1 MSLTL
6 AAALLAQTVEI
17 TLLRL
22 RLGSRWLRHPISIM
36 VVVSAI
42 YQGVAPA
49 LLAIPS
55 IGVWDIY
62 RTGIQQNYI
71 DSATFIMSVG
81 MLAFTVA
88 YLLTCPERTS
98 PALAPDDVRTM
109 VKALDCR
116 WLAACCA
123 PLAILTYEGR
133 GYNGGGP
140 SIGSGAPLTAEL
152 ASEFFVLLMVLAAF
166 SFLIKQGIR
175 FFLPVLLVQSM
186 LLAATGERSP
196 VLMDAVAL
204 GLLLAHAG
212 YRLPRLQVMVA
223 AVLTLVA
230 VLALTGERAHQG
242 RAVYREDSSLVT
254 RVDVLGQGLIP
265 TASLGSGPSLL
276 SQVAVRL
283 DGIDFAGG
291 VLQSMDLGQP
301 RLSAS
306 YVPESLLLVVP
317 SALWGAK
324 LGHGAD
330 LNPTYLEIENF
341 GLQNINFLP
350 TLPGLY
356 LGFLSAPWLIA
367 FLAFLGLLA
376 GRGERL
382 LFRYRTPARL
392 ALLAGA
398 ITAALAYEEGLPEML
413 VALRAAAAVAAIVKL
428 IEVIRVRRERR
439 HSLISGQ
446 VILQQST
453 Q

>member
-6 AAALLAQTVEI
+6 GAALLAQAVEI
-17 TLLRL
+17 ALLRL
-22 RLGSRWLRHPISIM
+22 RLGSRWLRHPITIM
-36 VVVSAI
+36 VLVSAL
-42 YQGVAPA
+42 YQGVAPV
-49 LLAIPS
+49 LLDIPS
-55 IGVWDIY
+55 IGVWDTY
-62 RTGIQQNYI
+62 RTGIQQTYV

-88 YLLTCPERTS
+88 YLLTRPERTS

-109 VKALDCR
+109 VKALDWR
-116 WLAACCA
+116 WLAGCCA
-123 PLAILTYEGR
+123 PLAILTYQGR

-152 ASEFFVLLMVLAAF
+152 ASEFFAVLMVLAAF
-166 SFLIKQGIR
+166 SFLIKRGIR
-175 FFLPVLLVQSM
+175 FFFPVLLLQSL

-196 VLMDAVAL
+196 VLMDAIAL
-204 GLLLAHAG
+204 GLLLANAG
-212 YRLPRLQVMVA
+212 YRLPRRQVIA
-223 AVLTLVA
+223 AVALTLVA

-254 RVDVLGQGLIP
+254 RVAVLGQGLIP
-265 TASLGSGPSLL
+265 TASLGSGPGLL

-283 DGIDFAGG
+283 DGVDFAGG
-291 VLQSMDLGQP
+291 ILQSIDLGQP

-324 LGHGAD
+324 LGQGND
-330 LNPTYLEIENF
+330 LNPAYLEIESFN
-341 GLQNINFLP
+341 LQNVNFLP

-356 LGFLSAPWLIA
+356 IGFLSAPWLIV

-382 LFRYRTPARL
+382 LFRYRTPTRL
-392 ALLAGA
+392 ALFAGA

-413 VALRAAAAVAAIVKL
+413 VILRATAAVAAAVKL
-428 IEVIRVRRERR
+428 IEVIRVTRERR
-439 HSLISGQ
+439 RSQLSGEPA
-446 VILQQST
+446 
-453 Q
+453 